1 MSDEDAA
8 PTALCP
14 QQWDNVLYCVW
25 RELSSD
31 NGDHTKTFSAQAP
44 SLSYSLPV
52 ANNNNRVLV
61 PGSPQGQESFFEPFL
76 TSSCASETITASSF
90 LLLPQAT
97 DLTPRVPFH
106 KEVHA
111 HNRPT
116 TTATGSLSATAPP
129 FVPPHLL
136 TNTLHNLIKKETVAT
151 ALPIIAQ
158 DDRFSSVCLEQRP
171 VSALAAPFVPQ
182 RSAEVDRADDVVCV
196 QGDKR
201 NECTDP
207 LLLCHVAS
215 GTLSVAAV
223 PFRPWLVKP
232 PRIGKGTMSAAA
244 APFVPPVAL
253 AAATTAKRPIS
264 LPSAVLMNSPQHLQR
279 EHRTGRA
286 AAHEVHYYND
296 EPLDGF
302 GNFDGIPDDDD
313 DEAYTEEYLRGGA
326 FLGEMEYGLAEHPN
340 VGYAS
345 KDLDHYDY
353 DCDGCEEEEQEEETE
368 EELRYYEDEEG
379 CDQWT
384 MEEEEEGDCGMTMN
398 EGVVCYSGEEEDAI
412 ITTDDHFVLEMSSS
426 SFSSYPLTRCSAKR
440 LSAAAKPFRP
450 WLLAEK
456 KKKAGMSAAA
466 PPFCPS
472 DGLCAVGPRV
482 AVV

>member
-1 MSDEDAA
+1 MSDDDAA

-14 QQWDNVLYCVW
+14 QQWDNVLHCVW

-31 NGDHTKTFSAQAP
+31 NGDHTKTFSTQAP
-44 SLSYSLPV
+44 SLSYPPPV
-52 ANNNNRVLV
+52 ANNNRVLV
-61 PGSPQGQESFFEPFL
+61 PGSTQGQESFFEPFL
-76 TSSCASETITASSF
+76 TSSCASETIAASSF

-111 HNRPT
+111 RNRLT
-116 TTATGSLSATAPP
+116 ATATGSLSAAAPP
-129 FVPPHLL
+129 FVPLL
-136 TNTLHNLIKKETVAT
+136 TTIRHSFIKKETVAT

-158 DDRFSSVCLEQRP
+158 DDRSSSVCLEQRP
-171 VSALAAPFVPQ
+171 VSALAAPFVPK
-182 RSAEVDRADDVVCV
+182 RSAEVDRADDAVCV

-207 LLLCHVAS
+207 LLHVAS
-215 GTLSVAAV
+215 GKLSVAAV

-253 AAATTAKRPIS
+253 AAATTTAKRLIS

-286 AAHEVHYYND
+286 ATEEVHYND

-302 GNFDGIPDDDD
+302 GNADGIPDFDDG
-313 DEAYTEEYLRGGA
+313 EAYTEEYLRGGV
-326 FLGEMEYGLAEHPN
+326 FLREYGLAEHPN

-353 DCDGCEEEEQEEETE
+353 YYDGGEEEEQEEETEE

-384 MEEEEEGDCGMTMN
+384 MEEEEEGDCGKTMN
-398 EGVVCYSGEEEDAI
+398 EGVVCYASGEEEDAI
-412 ITTDDHFVLEMSSS
+412 ITSDHFVVWEMSSS
-426 SFSSYPLTRCSAKR
+426 SFSSSPLTRCSAKR

-456 KKKAGMSAAA
+456 KKKAGMSVAA
-466 PPFCPS
+466 PPFCPP